1 MVNFTGLS
9 VTPDIKAGASV
20 LNAGGLSLAS
30 LPAST
35 SSSSSLPFG
44 SFLLTAALGKR
55 VLALPKST
63 DDTVGVG

>member
-44 SFLLTAALGKR
+44 SFLLAAALGKR
-55 VLALPKST
+55 ELALPKST
-63 DDTVGVG
+63 DDPDGVG